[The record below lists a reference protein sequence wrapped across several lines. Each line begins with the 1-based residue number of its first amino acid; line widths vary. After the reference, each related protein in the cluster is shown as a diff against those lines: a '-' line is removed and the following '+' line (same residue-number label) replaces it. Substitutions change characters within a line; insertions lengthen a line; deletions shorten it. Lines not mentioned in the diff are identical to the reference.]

1 MRFHVQLLN
10 AIIAWTD
17 SVVFRLLLVL
27 LRFSFFVFRFSH
39 YLFSYGTV
47 W

>member
-1 MRFHVQLLN
+1 MLFMSFTN
-10 AIIAWTD
+10 SFKTETEKCCI
-17 SVVFRLLLVL
+17 VVFRLLLVL
-27 LRFSFFVFRFSH
+27 LRFFVFSDSH